1 MLTQQLILSS
11 LEETEFYHDS
21 DTHGFFALLWKES
34 NGQPLKQ
41 RSYLISEIQT
51 ILPRVEKNRDTYV
64 SQAGFNAPCRRIVH
78 LLRLGLCFVDLDYYK
93 TEWNGKTPEEVSLA
107 VSKFCSEKNILLPSL
122 SLYSGRGLQIKWF
135 FDKPIFRAD
144 LARWVTVQKYLV
156 SALSQFGAD
165 PNARDASRV
174 LRLVD
179 TINSKSGE
187 RVRVVWEN
195 QNNGKI
201 QTYPFALLEKLVPPE
216 AYEEKTRRKEP
227 RRSIIEGTVLPKKPK
242 LEVVFGDRVPGL
254 RIFSGR
260 HLAWNRL
267 EDLRKLAEIRGW
279 TKNGV
284 PHGYRSKYIHWSLNF
299 LCLSGAAISTNL
311 LQEAEELVKE
321 ICPGFEQ
328 DKNIGSILSTLFRKA
343 QEFEAGGRIEFEGKL
358 YPPLYTPRNS
368 TLIALFHIQEVEFT
382 ELKTIIPSE
391 LAQERDRLRHRKYSD
406 RDAYLAT
413 AEQRK
418 EQAKSLRAKGLS
430 WAAVGEEMGISAT
443 AARLLETRQED
454 IDNT

>member
-1 MLTQQLILSS
+1 MSS
-11 LEETEFYHDS
+11 LEEAELYHDLE
-21 DTHGFFALLWKES
+21 THGFFALLWKVPS
-34 NGQPLKQ
+34 NEHLKQ

-51 ILPRVEKNRDTYV
+51 IIPRVDKNRDTYI
-64 SQAGFNAPCRRIVH
+64 SQADFNVPCRRIVH

-93 TEWNGKTPEEVSLA
+93 TEWNEKPPEQVAIS
-107 VSKFCSEKNILLPSL
+107 VCNSCSEKGIPIPSL
-122 SLYSGRGLQIKWF
+122 TLFSGRGLQVKWLLE
-135 FDKPIFRAD
+135 KPIFRAD

-156 SALSQFGAD
+156 SVLSQFGAD

-195 QNNGKI
+195 QKDGKI
-201 QTYPFALLEKLVPPE
+201 QTYPFALLENLVPP
-216 AYEEKTRRKEP
+216 AQYEEKPSRKISRP
-227 RRSIIEGTVLPKKPK
+227 LIIEGTVLPKKPK

-254 RIFSGR
+254 RVFSGR

-284 PHGYRSKYIHWSLNF
+284 PHGYRLKYIHWSLNF

-321 ICPGFEQ
+321 ICPGFEP

-343 QEFEAGGRIEFEGKL
+343 QEFEAGG
-358 YPPLYTPRNS
+358 
-368 TLIALFHIQEVEFT
+368 
-382 ELKTIIPSE
+382 
-391 LAQERDRLRHRKYSD
+391 
-406 RDAYLAT
+406 
-413 AEQRK
+413 
-418 EQAKSLRAKGLS
+418 
-430 WAAVGEEMGISAT
+430 
-443 AARLLETRQED
+443 
-454 IDNT
+454 

>member
-11 LEETEFYHDS
+11 LEEVELYHDS
-21 DTHGFFALLWKES
+21 DTHGFFAILWKVP
-34 NGQPLKQ
+34 GGGRLQQ
-41 RSYLISEIQT
+41 QSYLISEIQT
-51 ILPRVEKNRDTYV
+51 VIPRVDKNRDTYI

-78 LLRLGLCFVDLDYYK
+78 LLKIGLCFVDLDYYK
-93 TEWNGKTPEEVSLA
+93 TELNEKSPEQVSSS
-107 VSKFCSEKNILLPSL
+107 VRDFCREKGIPVPSL
-122 SLYSGRGLQIKWF
+122 GLFSGRGLQIKWLLE
-135 FDKPIFRAD
+135 KPIFRAD

-156 SALSQFGAD
+156 SALAPFGAD

-187 RVRVVWEN
+187 RVRVLWEN
-195 QNNGKI
+195 QVDGKI

-216 AYEEKTRRKEP
+216 AYEEKPRRKEP
-227 RRSIIEGTVLPKKPK
+227 RSSVIQGTVVPRKPK
-242 LEVVFGDRVPGL
+242 LEVLFGDKTSGL

-267 EDLRKLAEIRGW
+267 EDIRKLAEIRGW
-279 TKNGV
+279 KKNGI

-299 LCLSGAAISTNL
+299 LCLSGAALSSQL
-311 LQEAEELVKE
+311 MDEAEELVKE

-328 DKNIGSILSTLFRKA
+328 DKDIRSVLSTLLRKA

-368 TLIALFHIQEVEFT
+368 TLIALFGIQDDEFPH
-382 ELKTIIPSE
+382 LKTIIPRE
-391 LAQERDRLRHRKYSD
+391 LALARDAERKRKYREMAGAAKRS
-406 RDAYLAT
+406 AYLET
-413 AEQRK
+413 LEQRR
-418 EQAKSLRAKGLS
+418 EQAKQLRAQGLSLRKIAKELGVS
-430 WAAVGEEMGISAT
+430 KSQI
-443 AARLLETRQED
+443 ARYLH
-454 IDNT
+454 